1 MTDESKRM
9 HILELIEKGDISS
22 EEGIRR
28 LQELN
33 QAEEVLSSDGQ
44 GNADEES
51 QIEARFD
58 DNNSL
63 PEDSGDVIWIMPVET
78 DGFENER
85 GASPGADNDDV
96 ETEWEP
102 ESDVPSGYYD
112 VDEIRK
118 GVEKWRRWWLIPL
131 SFGVGISAVAG
142 AFMLWTF
149 QTAGFS
155 FWFLCTSVFF
165 VFGVVILVLA
175 VQSRKARWLHL
186 RVKQKPG
193 ERPRTIAFSFPLP
206 LRLASWLMR
215 VFGRLL
221 PNMGHTTPEDIFMA
235 LNAVDETVSVENP
248 IYINVDDEDGEKVEI
263 FIG

>member
-1 MTDESKRM
+1 MTDEIERM
-9 HILELIEKGDISS
+9 RILELIEKGDISS
-22 EEGIRR
+22 DEGIRR

-33 QAEEVLSSDGQ
+33 QVEDVLPSEGKGDV
-44 GNADEES
+44 ES
-51 QIEARFD
+51 QMEARFD
-58 DNNSL
+58 DDHSL
-63 PEDSGDVIWIMPVET
+63 SENDGDVIWIMPVEA
-78 DGFENER
+78 DGFESER
-85 GASPGADNDDV
+85 GASPDAGNDDV
-96 ETEWEP
+96 ETEGGQ
-102 ESDVPSGYYD
+102 ESADPSEYYD
-112 VDEIRK
+112 VDEMRK

-149 QTAGFS
+149 QNAGFS
-155 FWFLCTSVFF
+155 FWFLCTSIFF
-165 VFGVVILVLA
+165 IFGVVILVLA
-175 VQSRKARWLHL
+175 VQSRNARWLHL

-215 VFGRLL
+215 VFGRLM
-221 PNMGHTTPEDIFMA
+221 PHMGHTNPEDIFMA
-235 LNAVDETVSVENP
+235 LNAVDETVSIENP